1 VTSPD
6 LVADGHAPEWAPAA
20 APSTP
25 IPSAGESAEPASFRA
40 PAEPVLPK
48 VQVKYAGF
56 WRRALAFLLDIFVV
70 SSVYTLLLH
79 MNLVPELPAEI
90 SFTELSPAHKIIMVM
105 MLIYYVAM
113 EASPVQATLGKR
125 ALELAV
131 TDVQG
136 SRISVL
142 RALGRNIGKFL
153 SQVILLLGFVM
164 AGFTPRKQALH
175 DLLAGCLVIRRQ

>member
-1 VTSPD
+1 
-6 LVADGHAPEWAPAA
+6 
-20 APSTP
+20 
-25 IPSAGESAEPASFRA
+25 
-40 PAEPVLPK
+40 VL
-48 VQVKYAGF
+48 
-56 WRRALAFLLDIFVV
+56 DTFVI

-79 MNLVPELPAEI
+79 MDLVPELPAEI
-90 SFTELSPAHKIIMVM
+90 SFTELSPAHKVILVM

-131 TDVQG
+131 TNIEG
-136 SRISVL
+136 GRISVL
-142 RALGRNIGKFL
+142 RALGRNAGKFL

-175 DLLAGCLVIRRQ
+175 DLLAGCVVIRRQ